1 MLNTVKEKCSL
12 VFLLTFIMMLVMIPS
27 VFADENCTVTV
38 SLPEANCHPVRT
50 FETGDPSKYIMT
62 GIVICKKDYRF

>member
-1 MLNTVKEKCSL
+1 MLNSIKRKSCL
-12 VFLLTFIMMLVMIPS
+12 VFILTIIVMLVLVPT
-27 VFADENCTVTV
+27 VFADDNCTVTV

-50 FETGDPSKYIMT
+50 FETGDPSKYVMT